1 MNVEQINNFE
11 LMVPKAPLY
20 ERIQLRII
28 PDKRSGLTEIRF
40 WYKDE
45 FLSIQ
50 KVKDTD
56 LNLVQF

>member
-1 MNVEQINNFE
+1 M
-11 LMVPKAPLY
+11 Y

-28 PDKRSGLTEIRF
+28 PDKRSGLTEIKF

-45 FLSIQ
+45 FLGIQ
-50 KVKDTD
+50 KVKNTD

>member
-1 MNVEQINNFE
+1 MSVEQINNFE
-11 LMVPKAPLY
+11 LRVPKTLLY

-28 PDKRSGLTEIRF
+28 PDKRSGLIEIRF

-50 KVKDTD
+50 KVKNTN

>member
-11 LMVPKAPLY
+11 LRVPKALLY

-45 FLSIQ
+45 FLGIKKLKS
-50 KVKDTD
+50 KD
-56 LNLVQF
+56 LNLV